1 MEKLFTD
8 NFNTNINKLKLVS
21 TIIRSFKNKI
31 DIIDKEKFDIKSIY
45 TNSTNKYPFYKL
57 IYDDYFKKK
66 IEMDDD
72 IIPFNILNELK
83 EKVKLLKEINITIHN
98 NIIYIL
104 YYYCVQFFPVIGNI
118 NIFINL
124 IKELNDDNNTF
135 VRVCC
140 NKVIDYDNDIKIIDY
155 TNNAY
160 SSKNKNNNNN
170 YDCGRGFIIEKQDN
184 SEKFILVIGNNP
196 ESELNFCNMNG
207 GNNLYFYKY
216 KKYKLK
222 YLNMI
227 KNMK

>member
-104 YYYCVQFFPVIGNI
+104 YYYCV
-118 NIFINL
+118 
-124 IKELNDDNNTF
+124 
-135 VRVCC
+135 
-140 NKVIDYDNDIKIIDY
+140 
-155 TNNAY
+155 
-160 SSKNKNNNNN
+160 
-170 YDCGRGFIIEKQDN
+170 
-184 SEKFILVIGNNP
+184 
-196 ESELNFCNMNG
+196 
-207 GNNLYFYKY
+207 
-216 KKYKLK
+216 
-222 YLNMI
+222 
-227 KNMK
+227 